1 MRHARK
7 CIEDGMKVKVDMRC
21 RGRLITRQDVGTKIM
36 YSFTEEIADIAVV
49 EKKDTKQKEE
59 KIANVILNISL

>member
-1 MRHARK
+1 MSIVAFAGIMVMNLRVKSFYNEAYK
-7 CIEDGMKVKVDMRC
+7 NMQLQLEIKEGM
-21 RGRLITRQDVGTKIM
+21 QN
-36 YSFTEEIADIAVV
+36 IAVV